1 MEKIEKIREE
11 IKNANAR
18 IKEREQK
25 NTADAEKIITAWGK
39 LRAGGGKAE
48 TLTEAERKHNDAI
61 TAKIADREQ
70 ENKRDKIRAEILREN
85 LKAAIFEMLK
95 PIIWETLKK
104 YDGKPYGDKTRE
116 KIAEETKT
124 ACGYR
129 VYFGERYGSGEIK
142 AYNAASY
149 NNADNIAIYAH
160 NVPIFSGELKN
171 RLREPLETEKAAFSV
186 AYEKARYTE
195 PEQIDAAINAI
206 IAAHKAAEEAEKAY
220 NAAVARYND
229 LRPNANEA
237 AKTIYN
243 GVPRL

>member
-18 IKEREQK
+18 IKERENANK
-25 NTADAEKIITAWGK
+25 ADADKIITAWGK
-39 LRAGGGKAE
+39 LRAGGGQAL
-48 TLTEAERKHNDAI
+48 TLTEAERKRNDEI
-61 TAKIADREQ
+61 TARIAEREQ
-70 ENKRDKIRAEILREN
+70 ENTRDKLRAEILREN
-85 LKAAIFEMLK
+85 LKAAIFETLK

-129 VYFGERYGSGEIK
+129 VYFAEKYGNGEIK
-142 AYNAASY
+142 AYSATSY
-149 NNADNIAIYAH
+149 NNADDIAIYAH

-171 RLREPLETEKAAFSV
+171 RLREPSEEEKAAFSV
-186 AYEKARYTE
+186 AYERARYTE
-195 PEQIDAAINAI
+195 PEQIDAAIDEI

-229 LRPNANEA
+229 LRPNANES

>member
-18 IKEREQK
+18 IREREQENDK
-25 NTADAEKIITAWGK
+25 RAAEIVKAWKREGDKIKKHDITPAEQENNER
-39 LRAGGGKAE
+39 LERAMAN
-48 TLTEAERKHNDAI
+48 A
-61 TAKIADREQ
+61 EQ

-85 LKAAIFEMLK
+85 LKAAIFETLK

-124 ACGYR
+124 ACGFR
-129 VYFGERYGSGEIK
+129 VYFSEKYGAGEIK
-142 AYNAASY
+142 AYCTPGY
-149 NNADNIAIYAH
+149 GNADNIAIYAH

-171 RLREPLETEKAAFSV
+171 RLREPSEEEKTAFSV

-195 PEQIDAAINAI
+195 PEQIDARIDAI
-206 IAAHKAAEEAEKAY
+206 IAALKAAEEAQAAY
-220 NAAVARYND
+220 NAAADAYNEIAPNNTARAERLYKG
-229 LRPNANEA
+229 A
-237 AKTIYN
+237 
-243 GVPRL
+243 PRI

>member
-1 MEKIEKIREE
+1 MEQIEKIREE

-18 IKEREQK
+18 IKEREQENDK
-25 NTADAEKIITAWGK
+25 RAAEIATPWT
-39 LRAGGGKAE
+39 REGGKFKRRDITPAE
-48 TLTEAERKHNDAI
+48 QENNERLERAMVKA
-61 TAKIADREQ
+61 EQ
-70 ENKRDKIRAEILREN
+70 ENKRDKLRAEILREN
-85 LKAAIFEMLK
+85 LKAAIFETLK

-104 YDGKPYGDKTRE
+104 YSGKPYGDKTRD
-116 KIAEETKT
+116 KIAEETKA
-124 ACGYR
+124 ACGFR
-129 VYFGERYGSGEIK
+129 VYFGEKYGDGEIK
-142 AYNAASY
+142 AYNADFSSR
-149 NNADNIAIYAH
+149 DDIAIYAR

-171 RLREPLETEKAAFSV
+171 RLREPSEEEKAAFSV
-186 AYEKARYTE
+186 AYERARYTE
-195 PEQIDAAINAI
+195 PEQIDAVIDEI

>member
-1 MEKIEKIREE
+1 MERNEKIREE

-18 IKEREQK
+18 IREREQENDK
-25 NTADAEKIITAWGK
+25 RAAEIVTAWTRDGDK
-39 LRAGGGKAE
+39 FKKHDITPAEQENNERLERAMVNA
-48 TLTEAERKHNDAI
+48 
-61 TAKIADREQ
+61 EQ
-70 ENKRDKIRAEILREN
+70 ENKRDKLRAEILREN

-116 KIAEETKT
+116 KIAEEIKT

-129 VYFGERYGSGEIK
+129 VYFSERYGSGEIK

-149 NNADNIAIYAH
+149 SNAENIAIYAH

-171 RLREPLETEKAAFSV
+171 RLREPSDEEKAAFSV

-195 PEQIDAAINAI
+195 PAEIDAAIDKI
-206 IAAHKAAEEAEKAY
+206 IAAHKAAEEAQAAY
-220 NAAVARYND
+220 NAAADFYNEIA
-229 LRPNANEA
+229 PNNTEHAER
-237 AKTIYN
+237 IYK
-243 GVPRL
+243 GVPRI

>member
-18 IKEREQK
+18 IKEREQENDK
-25 NTADAEKIITAWGK
+25 RAAEIVTAWKREGDK
-39 LRAGGGKAE
+39 FKKYDITPAEQENNERLERAMVNA
-48 TLTEAERKHNDAI
+48 
-61 TAKIADREQ
+61 EQ

-85 LKAAIFEMLK
+85 LKAAIFETLK

-129 VYFGERYGSGEIK
+129 VYFAEKYGSGEIK
-142 AYNAASY
+142 AYNATSY

-195 PEQIDAAINAI
+195 PAEIDARIDEI
-206 IAAHKAAEEAEKAY
+206 IAAHKAAEEALKAY
-220 NAAVARYND
+220 NAAAEAFNKIA
-229 LRPNANEA
+229 PN
-237 AKTIYN
+237 KTERASAIYN